1 MDKVIQ
7 LSEKDTGII
16 VAKYDP
22 SVNDIDL
29 TKINSE
35 TLRNPTKVLNIR
47 RHGIEILVIKN
58 IDLNDVK
65 YLSMLINF
73 ANTVRISLDDE
84 LYVSSVESLLKALYP
99 EKAGIITRLAMANK
113 KVGDIVDL

>member
-1 MDKVIQ
+1 M
-7 LSEKDTGII
+7 
-16 VAKYDP
+16 
-22 SVNDIDL
+22 

-47 RHGIEILVIKN
+47 RQGIEILVIKN

-84 LYVSSVESLLKALYP
+84 LYVSSVESLLEALYP
-99 EKAGIITRLAMANK
+99 EKVGIITRLAMTNK

>member
-1 MDKVIQ
+1 MDKVIH
-7 LSEKDTGII
+7 LNDKDTGII
-16 VAKYDP
+16 VATYDP

-58 IDLNDVK
+58 IDLNDIK

-73 ANTVRISLDDE
+73 ANTVRLKLDDE

-99 EKAGIITRLAMANK
+99 EKVGTITRLAMTNK
-113 KVGDIVDL
+113 KVGDIIDL

>member
-1 MDKVIQ
+1 M
-7 LSEKDTGII
+7 
-16 VAKYDP
+16 
-22 SVNDIDL
+22 
-29 TKINSE
+29 
-35 TLRNPTKVLNIR
+35 
-47 RHGIEILVIKN
+47 KN

-99 EKAGIITRLAMANK
+99 EKVGIITRLAMANK

>member
-7 LSEKDTGII
+7 LRENDTGII
-16 VAKYDP
+16 VATYDP
-22 SVNDIDL
+22 TVNDIDL
-29 TKINSE
+29 TKISSE

-47 RHGIEILVIKN
+47 RQGIEILVIKN

-99 EKAGIITRLAMANK
+99 EKVGIITRLAMTNK

>member
-16 VAKYDP
+16 VATYDP

-35 TLRNPTKVLNIR
+35 TLGNPKKVFNIR
-47 RHGIEILVIKN
+47 RDSIGILVIKN

-99 EKAGIITRLAMANK
+99 EKVGIITRLAMANK

>member
-7 LSEKDTGII
+7 LNEKDTGII
-16 VAKYDP
+16 VATYDP
-22 SVNDIDL
+22 AVNDIDL

-47 RHGIEILVIKN
+47 RHGIEVLVIKD
-58 IDLNDVK
+58 IDLKDVK
-65 YLSMLINF
+65 YLSMLVHF
-73 ANTVRISLDDE
+73 ANTVRLKLDDE
-84 LYVSSVESLLKALYP
+84 LDIASVESLLKALYP
-99 EKAGIITRLAMANK
+99 EKAGIITRLEMTNK